1 MTVEAF
7 VDVGTNSTNLLVT
20 DGDSDITR
28 RIAVTRLGEGLHS
41 SGLLSPAAIE
51 RTVSVIA
58 QHTDTAR
65 TLGANTVTVVGTAAC
80 RRAHNTSE
88 LVAAVH
94 DATGLV
100 LEVISPEEEARLS
113 FIGAVRGLPGLD
125 TEGDVMV
132 VDIGGGSTEISIG
145 ADIPRTS
152 FSIPIGAVTA
162 TESDLTTD
170 PPRPEDLTNVI
181 GAVQDELEE
190 IGRTAPGA
198 LTAGRAVGVAGTFVT
213 VAAVEIGLAEWDDS
227 ALHGFEL
234 TREAAE
240 DVFRTLATE
249 SLADRKLNP
258 GLPPER
264 ADVIVAG
271 CCILVGVMR
280 RLHLD
285 SITVSTRGLIDGLA
299 LRGRMSP

>member
-7 VDVGTNSTNLLVT
+7 IDVGTNSTNLLVT
-20 DGDSDITR
+20 DGGSGITR

-198 LTAGRAVGVAGTFVT
+198 LTAGRAVGVA
-213 VAAVEIGLAEWDDS
+213 
-227 ALHGFEL
+227 
-234 TREAAE
+234 
-240 DVFRTLATE
+240 
-249 SLADRKLNP
+249 
-258 GLPPER
+258 
-264 ADVIVAG
+264 
-271 CCILVGVMR
+271 
-280 RLHLD
+280 
-285 SITVSTRGLIDGLA
+285 
-299 LRGRMSP
+299 